1 MFMKAIVW
9 DQGKI
14 RFIDQS
20 KLPLRLEYVE
30 TEDPREV
37 VDAIKKLKIRGAPS
51 IGAAGVLAVALIAY
65 HSKAKNCNDLAKEIS
80 NGIDEIKKTRPTA
93 RNLFYALSRLENIIS
108 KYVNSDVDKFRSEI
122 INEALSIVKE
132 ESERSKEVSKI
143 ASQLIKN
150 GDAVL
155 THCNTGPLATIDYG
169 TALGAIIEAWQ
180 QGKRFKV
187 IVTET
192 RPLLQGS
199 RITAFELKIE
209 GIPFTLITDSM
220 VGFAMQKG
228 MINKVIVG
236 ADRILHTGH
245 VINKIGTYTLAV
257 LAHEHGIPFY
267 VVAPTTT
274 IDLNSNIKD
283 VVIEERES
291 SEVTSI
297 MGCQIA
303 PSDVNVWNPAF
314 DITPPRLVS
323 MIVTERGIVKPPF
336 KRNIKNMFNAG
347 EISSITNTT

>member
-1 MFMKAIVW
+1 MKSITW
-9 DQGKI
+9 DRGKV

-20 KLPLRLEYVE
+20 KLPLKLEYVE
-30 TEDPREV
+30 TENPREV

-80 NGIDEIKKTRPTA
+80 NGIDEIKKVRPTA
-93 RNLFYALSRLENIIS
+93 RNLFYALNRLEKIVN
-108 KYVNSDVDKFRSEI
+108 KYVDNDMDKFRFKI
-122 INEALSIVKE
+122 INEALNIVKE
-132 ESERSKEVSKI
+132 ECERSREVSKI

-169 TALGAIIEAWQ
+169 TALGAIIEAWR
-180 QGKRFKV
+180 QGKQFKV
-187 IVTET
+187 IITET

-199 RITAFELKIE
+199 RITAFELKTE
-209 GIPFTLITDSM
+209 RIPFTLITDSM
-220 VGFAMQKG
+220 VGFAMQKRT
-228 MINKVIVG
+228 INKVIVG
-236 ADRILHTGH
+236 ADRILRTGH

-267 VVAPTTT
+267 VAAPTTT
-274 IDLNSNIKD
+274 IDLSSSVRD
-283 VVIEERES
+283 VVIEERERD
-291 SEVTSI
+291 EVTSI

-303 PSDVNVWNPAF
+303 PPDVDVWNPAF

-323 MIVTERGIVKPPF
+323 MIITEKGIIKLPF
-336 KRNIKNMFNAG
+336 KRNIKNIFN
-347 EISSITNTT
+347 ISEVSNIAYVI